1 MEEERGEE
9 MSVDERRGVGE
20 ERSEGERGKRMVV
33 GTSSQD
39 ECHERTWSRE
49 PILTE
54 RVRSSEQGPTTLKM
68 AISVL
73 GVDAYCYGKYPRYL
87 SITGTEKWP
96 THSNHKISG
105 LPAKDVD

>member
-1 MEEERGEE
+1 MTKEEIEEERGEE
-9 MSVDERRGVGE
+9 MGVDE

-54 RVRSSEQGPTTLKM
+54 WVRSSGQSPTLKM

-73 GVDAYCYGKYPRYL
+73 RVNAYCYGKYPRYL
-87 SITGTEKWP
+87 PITDTEKWL
-96 THSNHKISG
+96 THSSQKISG
-105 LPAKDVD
+105 LPAKDID